1 MRTLSWVGSAYLI
14 GQSIT
19 QPLSGRLT
27 DVFGRCAGLTFC
39 NASFGLGTLLCGVAT
54 NEWVLIAGRAVAG
67 LGGGAMLTISLFVI
81 GDLVPLRKRGFIQGI
96 ANMVMGAGSGL
107 GGFLGG
113 WINSLW
119 GWRMAFLVQVPLV
132 AVGAILVV
140 FTVSIPAKTSEKS
153 AFRRV
158 DYLGSIILT
167 VSLVLFLL
175 GANSGG
181 NLLPW
186 THPLV
191 LTSLSLSGVLLIIF
205 AFVEERVA
213 SEPIIP
219 VRLLI
224 DRTVSASCLSFWFTF
239 MAFYGVVYYMPVY
252 LQLLGNSPTSAGLRF
267 ISSSA
272 GTAIGAFGAGIMMR
286 ATGKYLYLY
295 WANHAL
301 LVLGPALLARLR
313 LDTSPWYPF
322 VCLGVFGLGFG
333 GTLVTTLVA
342 LVSAVEQEDQAVVTS
357 AAFAFRSTG
366 SAIGLTVASS
376 TFQNLLRLRLHTY
389 IGNIENAEDV
399 ISRVRDNFDEVNH
412 LDAALR
418 ASVRE
423 SYMEAVRG
431 VFLTTCGFSVLAA
444 LTSLFIRQ
452 HKLYANLV
460 RR

>member
-1 MRTLSWVGSAYLI
+1 M
-14 GQSIT
+14 
-19 QPLSGRLT
+19 
-27 DVFGRCAGLTFC
+27 
-39 NASFGLGTLLCGVAT
+39 
-54 NEWVLIAGRAVAG
+54 AG

-96 ANMVMGAGSGL
+96 ANIVMGAGSGL
-107 GGFLGG
+107 GGLLGG
-113 WINSLW
+113 CINSLW
-119 GWRMAFLVQVPLV
+119 GWRMTFLVQVPLV
-132 AVGAILVV
+132 AIGAIWVI
-140 FTVSIPAKTSEKS
+140 FTVSIPAKISEKS
-153 AFRRV
+153 ALRRV

-167 VSLVLFLL
+167 TSLVLFLL

-191 LTSLSLSGVLLIIF
+191 LTSFPLSSVLLIVF
-205 AFVEERVA
+205 AFVEEKVA

-219 VRLLI
+219 VRLLT

-272 GTAIGAFGAGIMMR
+272 GTVIGAFGAGIMLR
-286 ATGKYLYLY
+286 ATGKYYHLN
-295 WANHAL
+295 WANHML
-301 LVLGPALLARLR
+301 LVLGSALMVRLR
-313 LDTSPWYPF
+313 FDTSPWYPF

-333 GTLVTTLVA
+333 GMLVTTLVA

-389 IGNIENAEDV
+389 IGKIDDAEDI
-399 ISRVRDNFDEVNH
+399 ISHVRDNFDEVNH
-412 LDAALR
+412 LDDPIR
-418 ASVRE
+418 GIVRE

-431 VFLTTCGFSVLAA
+431 VFLVVCGFSVLAA
-444 LTSLFIRQ
+444 VTSLFIKQ
-452 HKLYANLV
+452 HKLHANIA